1 MIDNNCCC
9 EKCSFQKSFS
19 HPTIGFFGV
28 QTEDGSLSIW
38 AEPHVEH
45 CQGVG
50 VYGRPVNQICRGMGQ
65 RDVGELGAY
74 IGAIRNTTF
83 STEI

>member
-1 MIDNNCCC
+1 MIIRHKIFISTRDGCC
-9 EKCSFQKSFS
+9 EKCSLQISLS
-19 HPTIGFFGV
+19 HPVIGFFGV

-50 VYGRPVNQICRGMGQ
+50 VYGRPGNQICRGMG
-65 RDVGELGAY
+65 RCDMGE
-74 IGAIRNTTF
+74 
-83 STEI
+83 